1 MALKE
6 GQRNYF
12 WFHRWL
18 YSVRFKITLVSVVV
32 VGVALFGA
40 SQVLL
45 TTLRS
50 QLQSSVVSQ
59 TKTQEAAVV
68 SLLSSGSISN
78 PLPLP
83 RSEIAVQVIDSHNN
97 VVASTSGIVGQSS
110 AVASFESPKTAV
122 SFVSVPKWMSVG
134 DSDEF
139 NKRAVMVTSTVGAP
153 GGMNLSVTNA
163 QSDIT
168 LNLSPTS
175 SDSQSAQTSGGGATP
190 KLVTKTYHSVFKV
203 MALESMSTVDQ
214 STQTVL
220 KVISIAFP
228 LLLVIVALLVIM
240 LTSRT
245 LKPVERIN
253 REVASITGSNL
264 HNRIS
269 VPPSMDE
276 ISELAVTMNQMLERL
291 DNSAERSKRFVADAS
306 HELRSPL
313 SAIQAEL
320 EVGILHPEATDW
332 HRTATDALEESR
344 RMQRIVEDLLML
356 ARADSGKVLVHT
368 LLPVDLDDL
377 VLGEAARL
385 RVSGLVTV
393 DTRAV
398 SGGRVTGDPHY
409 LLRVVR
415 NLSNN
420 AARHARSKVTFA
432 LHNAS
437 GLVQLE
443 VSDDGKG
450 VPEELREKIFE
461 RFARLDEARSRD
473 DGGSG
478 LGLSIVRTIVEAHG
492 GTVEVTGKPDGSG
505 GARFV
510 VRIPTLT

>member
-1 MALKE
+1 MDSKE
-6 GQRNYF
+6 GQGNYS

-18 YSVRFKITLVSVVV
+18 YSVRFKITLVSVLV
-32 VGVALFGA
+32 VGIALFSA
-40 SQVLL
+40 SRVLL

-50 QLQSSVVSQ
+50 QLQSSAISQ

-68 SLLSSGSISN
+68 SLVSSGTLSN

-97 VVASTSGIVGQSS
+97 VVASTSGIGGQGS
-110 AVASFESPKTAV
+110 AVESFDSPKAAV
-122 SFVSVPKWMSVG
+122 SFVPVPRWMSVG
-134 DSDEF
+134 DPDEF
-139 NKRAVMVTSTVGAP
+139 NSRAVMVTSTVGAP
-153 GGMNLSVTNA
+153 NGMNLSVTNE
-163 QSDIT
+163 QPGLT
-168 LNLSPTS
+168 LNLGPGSTN
-175 SDSQSAQTSGGGATP
+175 SQTTQTTSGGTSP
-190 KLVTKTYHSVFKV
+190 KIVTKTYHSVFRV

-214 STQTVL
+214 SEHTVL

-253 REVASITGSNL
+253 REVSSITGSNL

-269 VPPSMDE
+269 VPPSKDE

-291 DNSAERSKRFVADAS
+291 DDSAERSKRFVADAS

-332 HRTATDALEESR
+332 QRTANDALEESR

-356 ARADSGKVLVHT
+356 ASADSGKVLVHT

-385 RVSGLVTV
+385 RLSGKVAV
-393 DTRAV
+393 DTKAV

-409 LLRVVR
+409 LFRVVR

-432 LHNAS
+432 LQKA
-437 GLVQLE
+437 GDVVQLE

-492 GTVEVTGKPDGSG
+492 GTVEVTGKPDGSS

-510 VRIPTLT
+510 VRIPTL